1 MPDKAELRR
10 RRAQSQRDKA
20 KNRQEKEEAKRR
32 RAQSLR
38 DKARNQLEEERT
50 NRIARAVQRQ
60 RALDFQ
66 LSQPAAV
73 PEAQSST
80 ISIVAIMEARSAKLM
95 RDIARF

>member
-10 RRAQSQRDKA
+10 RRAQSRRDKA
-20 KNRQEKEEAKRR
+20 KNRQEEEAKRR

-38 DKARNQLEEERT
+38 DKARNQREEERT

-60 RALDFQ
+60 RALDCQ

-80 ISIVAIMEARSAKLM
+80 ISLVALMEARSAKLM